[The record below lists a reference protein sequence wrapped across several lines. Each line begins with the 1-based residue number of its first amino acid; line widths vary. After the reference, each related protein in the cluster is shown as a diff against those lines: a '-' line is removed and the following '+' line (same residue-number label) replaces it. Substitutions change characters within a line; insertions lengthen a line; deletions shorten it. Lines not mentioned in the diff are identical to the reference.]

1 MTQSLSSTASKTP
14 AAEQQA
20 LACVEVLG
28 RLAAL
33 FLERRRQLAE
43 SVGLSDQ
50 QWQLLEEIHTEHFMP
65 SLFAARRE
73 SSAAAVSKII
83 RQLIDK
89 GFIIAEIDRADAR
102 KRSYSLTPRGQ
113 DAVGQ
118 LRASRQQAIEQVWL
132 SFDETELNQFQDFG
146 GTLAERLNDWSLT
159 KA

>member
-1 MTQSLSSTASKTP
+1 MSQSLPSSAPIQP

-33 FLERRRQLAE
+33 FMERRRQLAE

-89 GFIIAEIDRADAR
+89 GFMYAEIAREDAR
-102 KRSYSLTPRGQ
+102 KRSYTLTPKGQ
-113 DAVGQ
+113 TAVGQ

-132 SFDETELNQFQDFG
+132 SFDEADLNQFQDFG
-146 GTLAERLNDWSLT
+146 GALAERLNDWSLS